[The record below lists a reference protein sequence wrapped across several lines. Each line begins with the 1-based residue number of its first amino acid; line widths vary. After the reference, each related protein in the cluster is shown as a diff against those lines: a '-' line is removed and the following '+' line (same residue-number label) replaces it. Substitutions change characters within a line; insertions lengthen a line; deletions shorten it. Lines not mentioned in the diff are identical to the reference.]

1 METQLAIVLLIVAAA
16 AVYAGRSLL
25 RQFSVG
31 ADESDGCATCS
42 AAEGPDVEVE
52 VDSSDE
58 AGPLVG
64 LSRIGS
70 D

>member
-1 METQLAIVLLIVAAA
+1 MEIQLAIVLLIVAAA

-42 AAEGPDVEVE
+42 AAEGPEVE